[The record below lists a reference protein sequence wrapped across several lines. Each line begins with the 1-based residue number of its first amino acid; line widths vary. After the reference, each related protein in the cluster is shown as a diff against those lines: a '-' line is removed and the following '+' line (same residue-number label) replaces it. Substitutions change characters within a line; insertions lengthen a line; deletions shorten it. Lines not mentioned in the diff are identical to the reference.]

1 MSAEN
6 EAKKAAL
13 GSLFAPKAAPSSPS
27 GSSPGSSNPLLGAAP
42 ANDSGGNGGSGSAA
56 APTALSRVQMMKA
69 EAEAKEALRVANGGG
84 SSALSPNMRAA
95 PEVLAPPLTFLRKTL
110 FFFTQKR

>member
-1 MSAEN
+1 
-6 EAKKAAL
+6 
-13 GSLFAPKAAPSSPS
+13 
-27 GSSPGSSNPLLGAAP
+27 
-42 ANDSGGNGGSGSAA
+42 
-56 APTALSRVQMMKA
+56 LSRVQLMKA
-69 EAEAKEALRVANGGG
+69 EAEAKEALRVASGGG